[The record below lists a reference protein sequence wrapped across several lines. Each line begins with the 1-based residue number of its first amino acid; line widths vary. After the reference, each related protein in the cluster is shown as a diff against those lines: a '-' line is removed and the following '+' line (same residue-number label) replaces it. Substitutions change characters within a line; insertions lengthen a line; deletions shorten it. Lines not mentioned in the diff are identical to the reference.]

1 MTKQKEVNFW
11 LVYLVVSVLILT
23 AAIFIFYYEW
33 IINKNK
39 YVENLT
45 SLNKISTQNTISS
58 FRNQESTLTILGEN
72 LLDLDALNN
81 PENGRKLINDLQR
94 VNEGIVAFGL
104 ARYDG
109 QLLLVS
115 NINNLKN
122 LPNLMNH
129 KQTSKSFEEARD
141 STKMVLGRTYYMKSL
156 NKWVIPI
163 RMGIKDKN
171 DKIPLVMTAGL
182 EVNGGDTVLNIK
194 ELPFNTKIQIVRED
208 GFLQFQNPIS
218 EDDFKKFYEKEF
230 DFNILK
236 KIDSIKNFTPEVIT
250 ITTKGTKSLISVI
263 YIEEYNLYSLVS
275 IPYSEMTKDFD
286 KKLVISMILVFVLLL
301 ILFFLFSYNIK
312 IQTKTR
318 NELNYIANHDTLT
331 GVYNRYSLNE
341 EIAKKMQ
348 NKNNFYVF
356 FLDLDNFKY
365 INDTYGHIV
374 GDKLLREVANK
385 LESNLFKKDF
395 IARNAGDEFII
406 LIEERDEETVRT
418 IAKKILDIFN
428 SRFKVDNIE
437 LFTGVSIGISKYN
450 KVKATTSELLN
461 QADMALYKA
470 KENKNSYVVFSK
482 AIYGNTKE
490 VVQIETQ
497 LRHAVEN
504 KEFTLVYQPKINSKT
519 HKVIGVEALIRW
531 NNKKLGFVS
540 PEKFIKV
547 AEKSSI
553 INDIG
558 EFVVHQSQKD
568 IEEIWN
574 ETSQKF
580 TLSVNVS
587 PRQLA
592 SIKEM
597 NRFKKLIL
605 NSDFP
610 NDMFMIEITE
620 NIFVGDIKSV
630 ILFLNTI
637 KSYNVSISLDDF
649 GTGYSSLNILSKLP
663 ISELKIDKSFIHN
676 MFLNDENMK
685 LVKSIVNIGKDIN
698 LKVVAEGVEEQ
709 KELELLESFGCDI
722 YQGYYFSKP
731 LNKAELTEF
740 IKNKI

>member
-129 KQTSKSFEEARD
+129 KQTSKSFEEARG